1 MRICFC
7 LLLSIKF
14 KHSDALFIDDP
25 FHTLIIYS
33 LSLHS
38 HVLDEHTLSFEHMDR
53 HLIDLLVI
61 RRRLLVAII

>member
-1 MRICFC
+1 MRICLC
-7 LLLSIKF
+7 LLLSIKL
-14 KHSDALFIDDP
+14 KHSDSFFINDP

-38 HVLDEHTLSFEHMDR
+38 NVLDKHILSFEHVDR
-53 HLIDLLVI
+53 HLIDPLVI